1 MVKSNYLVAPLAW
14 AVVYFLFGFASHELN
29 GAFIASGYIWLP
41 AGITVGALL
50 LTPTAR
56 WFPLL
61 VLLVAAQVLLGWV
74 EQRDLLRMMLF
85 SLDEIGVAAI
95 AVWLVRRAPFPM
107 EGLFFVRGLL
117 MIGVGASVVSGLF
130 GAAWFQLTQGQPFW
144 QTLRIW
150 AMSDLVGI
158 LIMTPVLAGWSQFRA
173 TRSGGIARTEFLLG
187 LGSFIAMVVSAYLA
201 FDSDIDRLVFDVS
214 FSTSYVPLF
223 FIALVTILWGGRGGA
238 LSVVVLS
245 LMAFVYNSL
254 GRGPFVELVQLHSS
268 NALLEL
274 QVYLAVASLLSLL
287 ISALKTTREQLH
299 QDVARWKT
307 EVELSLSAS
316 RQLAYTLDPQQL
328 TFTWSG
334 DVEALLGR
342 PAAQLRT
349 LDQVLALVSP
359 LDQARLRRR
368 LLDGGDTA
376 DGADGDERADMPF
389 RLDGSGAVVLD
400 ASRSLL
406 DAEDQLALVA
416 GVWRFTDAG
425 DAPTPAG
432 RSA

>member
-1 MVKSNYLVAPLAW
+1 M
-14 AVVYFLFGFASHELN
+14 YFLFGFASHELN

-61 VLLVAAQVLLGWV
+61 VLLVAAQVLLGWI
-74 EQRDLLRMMLF
+74 EQRELWRMMLF

-95 AVWLVRRAPFPM
+95 VVWLVRRAPFPM

-117 MIGVGASVVSGLF
+117 IIGVGVSVVSGIF
-130 GAAWFQLTQGQPFW
+130 GAAWFQFTQGLSFW

-150 AMSDLVGI
+150 ALSDLVGI

-187 LGSFIAMVVSAYLA
+187 LASFVAMVASAYLA
-201 FDSDIDRLVFDVS
+201 FDSHIDRLVFDVE
-214 FSTSYVPLF
+214 FSTTYVPLF
-223 FIALVTILWGGRGGA
+223 FIALVTLLWGGRGGA

-254 GRGPFVELVQLHSS
+254 GRGPFVELVRLHSS

-287 ISALKTTREQLH
+287 ISTLKTTREQLH
-299 QDVARWKT
+299 DDVARWKN

-328 TFTWSG
+328 VFTWSG
-334 DVEALLGR
+334 DVEALLGL
-342 PAAQLRT
+342 PATQLHT
-349 LDQVLALVSP
+349 LDQVLRRVSP
-359 LDQARLRRR
+359 LDQARLRQRW
-368 LLDGGDTA
+368 LDGS
-376 DGADGDERADMPF
+376 DGEARADMQF
-389 RLDGSGAVVLD
+389 RLQDGSALVLD
-400 ASRSLL
+400 SSRSLL
-406 DAEDQLALVA
+406 DAEDRLALVA
-416 GVWRFTDAG
+416 GVWRFSDQALQAQDT
-425 DAPTPAG
+425 APSRGA
-432 RSA
+432 

>member
-14 AVVYFLFGFASHELN
+14 AVVYFLFGFTSHELN

-117 MIGVGASVVSGLF
+117 MVGVGASVVSGVF
-130 GAAWFQLTQGQPFW
+130 GAAWFLLTQDQPFW

-150 AMSDLVGI
+150 ALSDLVGI

-187 LGSFIAMVVSAYLA
+187 LASFVAMVVTAYLS
-201 FDSDIDRLVFDVS
+201 FDSDIDRLVFDVA
-214 FSTSYVPLF
+214 FSTTYLPLF
-223 FIALVTILWGGRGGA
+223 FIALVTLLWGGRGGS

-299 QDVARWKT
+299 EDVARWKT

-316 RQLAYTLDPQQL
+316 HQLAYTLDAQKL
-328 TFTWSG
+328 AFTWSG
-334 DVEALLGR
+334 DVEGLLGC
-342 PAAQLRT
+342 PATQLRT
-349 LDQVLALVSP
+349 LEQVLKHISP
-359 LDQARLRRR
+359 LDQARLRQRW
-368 LLDGGDTA
+368 LDGD
-376 DGADGDERADMPF
+376 DGDERADMPL
-389 RLDGSGAVVLD
+389 RLQTGNALVLD

-406 DAEDQLALVA
+406 DAQDRLVMVA
-416 GVWRFTDAG
+416 GVWRFA
-425 DAPTPAG
+425 DAPAAAEI

>member
-187 LGSFIAMVVSAYLA
+187 LASFIAMVVSAYLA

-299 QDVARWKT
+299 EDVARWKT

-342 PAAQLRT
+342 PPAQLHT

>member
-1 MVKSNYLVAPLAW
+1 MKSNNLVAPLVW

-50 LTPTAR
+50 LTPAAR

-74 EQRDLLRMMLF
+74 EHRDLWRMMLF

-95 AVWLVRRAPFPM
+95 AVWLVQRAPFPM
-107 EGLFFVRGLL
+107 EGLYFVRGLL

-130 GAAWFQLTQGQPFW
+130 GAAWFQLTQDQPFW

-150 AMSDLVGI
+150 SLSDLVGI

-187 LGSFIAMVVSAYLA
+187 LASFIAMIVSTYVA
-201 FDSDIDRLVFDVS
+201 FDSRIDRIVFDVA
-214 FSTSYVPLF
+214 FSTTYVPLF
-223 FIALVTILWGGRGGA
+223 FIALVTLLWGGRGGA
-238 LSVVVLS
+238 LSVAVLS

-254 GRGPFVELVQLHSS
+254 GRGPFAELVQLHSS

-299 QDVARWKT
+299 EDVARWKNG
-307 EVELSLSAS
+307 VELSLSAS

-328 TFTWSG
+328 VLAWNG
-334 DVEALLGR
+334 DVEALLGV

-349 LDQVLALVSP
+349 LEQVLKLVSP
-359 LDQARLRRR
+359 LDQARLRQRW
-368 LLDGGDTA
+368 LDGD
-376 DGADGDERADMPF
+376 DGDERADMPL
-389 RLDGSGAVVLD
+389 RLQAGGAVVLD
-400 ASRSLL
+400 SSRSLL
-406 DAEDQLALVA
+406 DAEGRLALVA
-416 GVWRFTDAG
+416 GVWRFVDQDA
-425 DAPTPAG
+425 AG
-432 RSA
+432 ERNA

>member
-1 MVKSNYLVAPLAW
+1 MKSNNLVAPLVW

-50 LTPTAR
+50 LTPAAR

-61 VLLVAAQVLLGWV
+61 VLLVAAQVLLGWL
-74 EQRDLLRMMLF
+74 EHRDLWRMMLF

-95 AVWLVRRAPFPM
+95 AVWLVQRAPFPM
-107 EGLFFVRGLL
+107 EGLYFVRGLL

-130 GAAWFQLTQGQPFW
+130 GAAWFQLTQDQPFW

-150 AMSDLVGI
+150 SLSDLVGI

-187 LGSFIAMVVSAYLA
+187 LASFIAMLVSAYLA
-201 FDSDIDRLVFDVS
+201 FDSHIDRIVFDVE
-214 FSTSYVPLF
+214 FSTTYVPLF
-223 FIALVTILWGGRGGA
+223 FIALVTLLWGGRGGA
-238 LSVVVLS
+238 LSVAVLS

-299 QDVARWKT
+299 EDVARWKNG
-307 EVELSLSAS
+307 VELSLSAS

-328 TFTWSG
+328 VLTWNG
-334 DVEALLGR
+334 DVDALLGV
-342 PAAQLRT
+342 PAAQVRT
-349 LDQVLALVSP
+349 LEQVLKLVSP
-359 LDQARLRRR
+359 LDQARLRQRW
-368 LLDGGDTA
+368 LDGD
-376 DGADGDERADMPF
+376 DGEERADMPL
-389 RLDGSGAVVLD
+389 RLQAGGMVVLD
-400 ASRSLL
+400 ISRSLL
-406 DAEDQLALVA
+406 DAEGRLALVA
-416 GVWRFTDAG
+416 GVWRFADPDAVG
-425 DAPTPAG
+425 E